1 MAIRKSAAA
10 IAGLLVAFG
19 MLAGC
24 SATRPAEPAPSASG
38 TETASSEKPLIGI
51 TMPTVSLERW
61 NNDGTG
67 LKAQLESMGYQTMLD
82 YADNKNELQ
91 IQQLEN
97 QINAGAKVL
106 VIASIDGKTLG
117 PTLQKAADKGIK
129 VIAYDRLILNTP
141 NVDYYATFDN
151 YKVGVLQGTFIK
163 DALQLDSADGPFNF
177 EPFAGSP
184 DDNNA
189 SLFFGGAWDQLK
201 SYVDSGKLVINS
213 ETGKKASGNWQDIGI
228 LGWGSADAQDE
239 MENRLNS
246 FYTDKK
252 VDVVLSPNDSLAL
265 GIAQALE
272 TKGYQVGSDWPV
284 LTGQDGD
291 VANVKNILAGK
302 QSMTVWKD
310 TRELAKRVATMVD
323 EIAQGKEVTVNNTAD
338 YDNGEKI
345 VPSYLLDPEVVVKDT
360 VQSKLVDSGF
370 IKADQLKCRADG
382 SEPGTGAGCG
392 PARPRPSPPGGR
404 GSNGRTTGHPR
415 DDRNLDGVS
424 RRQGARGRHPDRP
437 AWRDPRHL
445 R

>member
-1 MAIRKSAAA
+1 MAIRRTAAL
-10 IAGLLVAFG
+10 IAGLAVVFGAF
-19 MLAGC
+19 AGC
-24 SATRPAEPAPSASG
+24 AAERTPASPGASG
-38 TETASSEKPLIGI
+38 SAGSGDTLIGI

-61 NNDGTG
+61 NNDGAG
-67 LKAQLESMGYQTMLD
+67 LKAQLEEMGYQTQLD

-129 VIAYDRLILNTP
+129 VVAYDRLILENP

-151 YKVGVLQGTFIK
+151 YKVGQLQGNFIK
-163 DALQLDSADGPFNF
+163 DALKLDSAAGPFNF

-189 SLFFGGAWDQLK
+189 SLFFQGAWDVLK
-201 SYVDSGKLVINS
+201 PFVDSGKLVINS
-213 ETGKKASGNWQDIGI
+213 ETGKKAAGNWQDIGI
-228 LGWGSADAQDE
+228 LEWKSATAQSE

-252 VDVVLSPNDSLAL
+252 VNVVLSPNDSLAL

-272 TKGYQVGSDWPV
+272 TAGYAVGPDYPV

-323 EIAQGKEVTVNNTAD
+323 QIVKGSTVEVND
-338 YDNGEKI
+338 EKSYDNGVKV
-345 VPSYLLDPEVVVKDT
+345 VPSYLLDPEVVVKDD

-370 IKADQLKCRADG
+370 IKADQLK
-382 SEPGTGAGCG
+382 
-392 PARPRPSPPGGR
+392 
-404 GSNGRTTGHPR
+404 
-415 DDRNLDGVS
+415 
-424 RRQGARGRHPDRP
+424 
-437 AWRDPRHL
+437 
-445 R
+445 

>member
-1 MAIRKSAAA
+1 MAIRKTAALV
-10 IAGLLVAFG
+10 AGLAILTGA
-19 MLAGC
+19 LAGC
-24 SATRPAEPAPSASG
+24 ATQGTTPGGNASG
-38 TETASSEKPLIGI
+38 GDKPLIGI

-61 NNDGTG
+61 NNDGAG
-67 LKAQLESMGYQTMLD
+67 LKAQLEEMGYQTQLD

-129 VIAYDRLILNTP
+129 VVAYDRLILENP

-151 YKVGVLQGTFIK
+151 YKVGELQGTFIK
-163 DALQLDSADGPFNF
+163 DTLELDSAAGPFNF

-189 SLFFGGAWDQLK
+189 SLFFQGAWDVLK
-201 SYVDSGKLVINS
+201 PFVDSGKLVINS
-213 ETGKKASGNWQDIGI
+213 ETGKKAAGNWQDIGI
-228 LGWGSADAQDE
+228 LEWKSATAQSE

-252 VDVVLSPNDSLAL
+252 VNVVLSPNDSLAL

-272 TKGYQVGSDWPV
+272 TAGYAVGPDYPV

-323 EIAQGKEVTVNNTAD
+323 QIVKGGDVEVNDTES
-338 YDNGEKI
+338 YDNGSKV
-345 VPSYLLDPEVVVKDT
+345 VPSFLLDPQVVVKDE

-370 IKADQLKCRADG
+370 IKADDLK
-382 SEPGTGAGCG
+382 
-392 PARPRPSPPGGR
+392 
-404 GSNGRTTGHPR
+404 
-415 DDRNLDGVS
+415 
-424 RRQGARGRHPDRP
+424 
-437 AWRDPRHL
+437 
-445 R
+445 